1 MCIPKVRHSTRTLAG
16 TLASRCSFSHT
27 VHCAY
32 SQGQEV
38 ANTSGQMPQA
48 RGDLEGLQRLV
59 IEQMGA
65 AFGVPSDLLFQGKF
79 ASKST
84 AQYVT
89 LTDQIPSRAL

>member
-1 MCIPKVRHSTRTLAG
+1 
-16 TLASRCSFSHT
+16 
-27 VHCAY
+27 
-32 SQGQEV
+32 
-38 ANTSGQMPQA
+38 MPQA

>member
-1 MCIPKVRHSTRTLAG
+1 MLVLLTTHAAPVLHPS
-16 TLASRCSFSHT
+16 
-27 VHCAY
+27 Y
-32 SQGQEV
+32 QGQEV
-38 ANTSGQMPQA
+38 APTAGQMPQA

-84 AQYVT
+84 AQ
-89 LTDQIPSRAL
+89 LS